1 MDVFITKFNTEVDTV
16 FFLYNYHARKLMKP
30 LINNKAAIYFNLDEI
45 IALVRKRIID
55 LRIVQ
60 ILSII
65 CNTQIRDKLLTA
77 VQRNMVLK
85 LKLHTDFIDWM
96 SK

>member
-1 MDVFITKFNTEVDTV
+1 MRNFVQYSFVKEKTIVHNWSSKIHGYLATVVDVFITKFNTEVDTV

-60 ILSII
+60 ILSI
-65 CNTQIRDKLLTA
+65 
-77 VQRNMVLK
+77 
-85 LKLHTDFIDWM
+85 
-96 SK
+96 